1 MQELGSL
8 VQRVRIFINV
18 IGMKFRISMFAM
30 LEIKRGK
37 LVQSEGIELQNGEMN
52 KPLKMNI

>member
-18 IGMKFRISMFAM
+18 IGMQFRISMFAM

-37 LVQSEGIELQNGEMN
+37 LVQSEGIELPNGEIN